1 MFLSDI
7 SIKRPVMISMFLI
20 VFVLFGGLAYFG
32 MNLETTPSIDLPFVT
47 VQTIYPGA
55 SPEDL
60 ELLISKKIEDEVAS
74 ISQIDY
80 IQSYSMES
88 VSYVMI
94 AFDLDKDVYLA
105 LQEVKDKVD
114 GITNDLPTDAD
125 PPIVRRFD
133 PTASS
138 VVDIILSGPLS
149 ATDLYQLADKNLSPR
164 FSQVDGVANV
174 SITGGQEREI
184 RVELDSRT
192 VKQQNISMAQMAQIL
207 AVQNMDMPGG
217 NFQRRD
223 QDYTVRLEGEYN
235 DIQSIRDLE
244 IPTAHGT
251 KRLGDLA
258 NIKDSGEDVR
268 ERTTYFNAKENKQD
282 DNVILMSLMKT
293 SDGNAV
299 NIYKDVEKV
308 LPQIEKTLP
317 SGCQLD
323 VATENASFT
332 EATVTDTLTNI
343 GLGIILT
350 SLILLFFL
358 HDYKSTIIVAVSMP
372 VSLISAFLLM
382 QQSGYTLNIMSL
394 MGMSTAVG
402 ILVTN
407 SVVVLENIF
416 RHKNMGNT
424 NKESAAIG
432 TSEIAMAVLA
442 SAGTNLVVFL
452 PLATMSSIV
461 GRFFVQ
467 FSMTVVFATIFSI
480 IVSFTLT
487 PMMASLI
494 LPEHDRKK
502 HPIGEK
508 LEKMFTGWE
517 NGYQRILKSL
527 LTNKLRGALILVS
540 AFVLLIFSLMVAGT
554 LGFEFSPTMDEGFI
568 SIKTELPNGYTLDE
582 TAKVMNKIESR
593 VKSYDEVTHFWTQLG
608 RQGETDIGTNL
619 ANLQIK
625 LEDKKDRNR
634 STDEIVQAL
643 IYDLSDIPN
652 VQIGVSSISSM
663 GGGGSDIEFTLE
675 GLNMDTLQVYAK
687 QLEKSMKNISGL
699 INLNS
704 SAGSGKPEVTLSPNR
719 SKMADVGISVYDLA
733 MAIRSGV
740 DGLVSTQYKEQGEEY
755 DIRLT
760 LSDRDVDSPEDIGA
774 IPVVGPSG
782 TYRIEQLVDI
792 KIAEGFSTIL
802 HKDRS
807 KAISFTCD
815 VGEGFVMGNIM
826 NEIDNLVDEM
836 NLPSGYSTN
845 YGGMSEEMQSAT
857 VAIARAFIIA
867 MILTYMLLAAILES
881 LSQPLL
887 ILGTIPL
894 ALIGVFFGLA
904 ATGLSMNIISM
915 LAIVMLVGIV
925 VNNAILLLDYTNQ
938 LVRQKGYTVHDAL
951 IEACPTK
958 LKPIIMSSLAII
970 LGMLPMALGLGS
982 SGSEMRQPMGVV
994 SIGGLIAST
1003 ILSLIVIPVL
1013 LNVVTKKQSAKKK
1026 QVEVLES

>member
-7 SIKRPVMISMFLI
+7 SIKRPVMISMFII
-20 VFVLFGGLAYFG
+20 VFVLFGALAYFG

-60 ELLISKKIEDEVAS
+60 EILISKKIEDEVAS

-94 AFDLDKDVYLA
+94 AFELDKDVYLA

-114 GITNDLPTDAD
+114 GIVNEMPVDAD
-125 PPIVRRFD
+125 PPIVRRYD

-138 VVDIILSGPLS
+138 VVEVILSGPLS
-149 ATDLYQLADKNLSPR
+149 ATELYQLADQTLTPR

-174 SITGGQEREI
+174 SITGGREREI
-184 RVELDSRT
+184 HIELDSRI
-192 VKQQNISMAQMAQIL
+192 VKQQNISMAQLAQIL
-207 AVQNMDMPGG
+207 AIQNMDMPGG
-217 NFQRRD
+217 NFQQRD
-223 QDYTVRLEGEYN
+223 QDYTVRLEGEFN
-235 DIQSIRDLE
+235 DVNAIRDLE
-244 IPTAHGT
+244 IPTAHGS

-258 NIKDSGEDVR
+258 NIQDTGEDVR
-268 ERTTYFNAKENKQD
+268 ERTTYFNVKENKQD

-299 NIYKDVEKV
+299 NIYKAIEKS
-308 LPQIEKTLP
+308 LPEIEKTLP
-317 SGCQLD
+317 AGCELNI
-323 VATENASFT
+323 ATENASFT
-332 EATVTDTLTNI
+332 EATVADTLTNI

-382 QQSGYTLNIMSL
+382 KQSGYTLNIMSL

-416 RHKNMGNT
+416 RHKNMGNS

-432 TSEIAMAVLA
+432 TSEITMAVLA

-480 IVSFTLT
+480 LVSFTLT

-508 LEKMFTGWE
+508 LEKMFSAWE
-517 NGYQRILKSL
+517 CAYQRILKSL
-527 LTNKLRGALILVS
+527 LTNKLRGGL
-540 AFVLLIFSLMVAGT
+540 VLLISIVLLVISLVVAGT
-554 LGFEFSPTMDEGFI
+554 LGFEFTPTMDEGLI
-568 SIKTELPNGYTLDE
+568 SIKTELPNGYTLQE
-582 TAKVMNKIESR
+582 TAKVMQEIENR
-593 VKSYDEVTHFWTQLG
+593 VKSYDEVSHLWTQLG
-608 RQGETDIGTNL
+608 RQSETDIGTNL
-619 ANLQIK
+619 ANLQVK
-625 LEDKKDRNR
+625 LLDKKDRKR
-634 STDEIVQAL
+634 STADIVQAM
-643 IYDLSDIPN
+643 IYDFANIPN
-652 VQIGVSSISSM
+652 VRIAVSSIASM
-663 GGGGSDIEFTLE
+663 GSGRSDVEFTLQ
-675 GLNMDTLQVYAK
+675 GLNLDSLQVYAGE
-687 QLEKSMKNISGL
+687 LEKAIKNIPGV
-699 INLNS
+699 INLNT

-719 SKMADVGISVYDLA
+719 SKMADAGITVYDLA
-733 MAIRSGV
+733 MAIRSSV
-740 DGLVSTQYKEQGEEY
+740 AGLAATQYKEAGEEY
-755 DIRLT
+755 DILVT
-760 LSDRDVDSPEDIGA
+760 LSDSDVDSPEDIGA
-774 IPVVGPSG
+774 IPVVGPMG
-782 TYRIEQLVDI
+782 TYRIEQLADI
-792 KIAEGFSTIL
+792 KITEGFSTIL

-815 VGEGFVMGNIM
+815 VGTGYVMGDIM
-826 NEIDNLVDEM
+826 NEIDKLVAAM
-836 NLPSGYSTN
+836 NLPSGYSAN
-845 YGGMSEEMQSAT
+845 YGGMSEEMQSA
-857 VAIARAFIIA
+857 VKSIGQAFLIAL
-867 MILTYMLLAAILES
+867 ILTYMLLAAILES
-881 LSQPLL
+881 LTQPLL

-904 ATGLSMNIISM
+904 ATGLSMNIVSM

-938 LVRQKGYTVHDAL
+938 LVRQKGYSVHDAL

-982 SGSEMRQPMGVV
+982 SGAEMRQPMGIV

-1003 ILSLIVIPVL
+1003 LLSLIVIPVL
-1013 LNVVTKKQSAKKK
+1013 YNVVTKKQLARKK
-1026 QVEVLES
+1026 QAKNSES